1 MLIYFSVALPW
12 CYEKTFFD
20 GCGDKMGWEG
30 NSRKLHY
37 DALFYYM
44 VAIEWEKIGKH
55 TSLAIG
61 NELNEE
67 ALNQYDHFCHE
78 NLFPPSRRNKVTAI
92 VCDGHQK
99 VLMKCLGKKV
109 STSRSGRPRKDGVK
123 KEEHNHGWFMVI
135 DPCTSR
141 ILAIESLDKPENN
154 EIVTRSVTK
163 VLPLYPKVD
172 LLILDRCCH
181 YKSSAINN
189 PELSQIKYYSLDK
202 FHAYRHKSTC
212 PCNPLA
218 KKSLKKRLG
227 SINTSVA
234 EQTFSWF
241 RGYANFLNDM
251 CSLRH
256 RFAVLLFCTWHNDLM
271 TAGKTEHLNQFKWK
285 KQSRKISKPYSC
297 NLKRKGKGH
306 RSMRVLKAMK
316 AMK

>member
-1 MLIYFSVALPW
+1 
-12 CYEKTFFD
+12 
-20 GCGDKMGWEG
+20 
-30 NSRKLHY
+30 
-37 DALFYYM
+37 
-44 VAIEWEKIGKH
+44 
-55 TSLAIG
+55 
-61 NELNEE
+61 
-67 ALNQYDHFCHE
+67 
-78 NLFPPSRRNKVTAI
+78 
-92 VCDGHQK
+92 
-99 VLMKCLGKKV
+99 MKCLGKKV

-172 LLILDRCCH
+172 LLILDRSCH

-251 CSLRH
+251 RSLRH

-297 NLKRKGKGH
+297 NLKRKGKGASKRASLEGH
-306 RSMRVLKAMK
+306 EGNEVMAAMRESVQIFGAALAYSDTIGSIVARVLGKSRCTNPQIYATVSEK
-316 AMK
+316 